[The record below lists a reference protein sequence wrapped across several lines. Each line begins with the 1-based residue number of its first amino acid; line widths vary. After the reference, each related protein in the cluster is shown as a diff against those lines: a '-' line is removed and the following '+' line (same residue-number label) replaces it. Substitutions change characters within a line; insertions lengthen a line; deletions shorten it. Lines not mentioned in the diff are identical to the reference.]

1 MPCLQTLKTDH
12 FTVRSITGLV
22 SGLKPVAQNSLQAT
36 VRFVLIMTM
45 QARLAQYID
54 EPGGYD

>member
-1 MPCLQTLKTDH
+1 MQYH
-12 FTVRSITGLV
+12 RAGVRTQ
-22 SGLKPVAQNSLQAT
+22 KAVAQNSLQTT